1 MRLATIT
8 NWAYGA
14 TLCLTLFSSTTM
26 LLASKAQE
34 DERAAVE
41 RRYQMDHITSNAD
54 DDVMALNDMAR
65 DYVIKG
71 DPAQLFVYQRDLAA
85 LGPVEQ
91 RVQHIRDSGAK
102 PDEVTS
108 LVEAMRLA
116 DTLHDEQ
123 QAAIALREKGDAGG
137 ARDILFSAE
146 YERQLDRVRTDVER
160 FQYRLDQR
168 TDADVRS
175 AIGIAKIWK
184 GIAESVLA
192 VTGLLFL
199 CVLYFVFKRRVLRP
213 VVRLSDVVNRLAA
226 QDFAVEP
233 PDYEHIDEIGDMT
246 QAVRVFRE
254 NGIMR
259 QKLEEERSA
268 DLAIRGI
275 LSRMTQRMQ
284 SCETMS
290 ALERVVESFMPEIA
304 PELAGRLYLLDERRN
319 ALVEGCSWSDPH
331 HSRREFPPTACWALQ
346 RNDFHRPRGAAIDI
360 PCEHVDH
367 DGRTIDTIC
376 VPLIAQR
383 TIVGLLYLEPRRDLA
398 ESAAPISE
406 IYLKM
411 LAENIGLALGNLRLR
426 AALQNMAMGDA
437 LTGLANRRHL
447 DSVLEGHAAQA
458 EANGTPISCLMVDVD
473 HFKRFNDTHGHEAG
487 DAVLRAMGEVLAH
500 STRESGMAFRYGGE
514 EFLLLMPDFS
524 PAQAME
530 RAEEIQARIRNL
542 SVKHDGRELGPLT
555 ASFGLA
561 TAPDHCGFKKL
572 VETADGALYR
582 AKTLGRDRIVMAD
595 TRWTDQRAAAH

>member
-259 QKLEEERSA
+259 QKLEEDPSQPKR
-268 DLAIRGI
+268 I
-275 LSRMTQRMQ
+275 
-284 SCETMS
+284 
-290 ALERVVESFMPEIA
+290 VN
-304 PELAGRLYLLDERRN
+304 ELA
-319 ALVEGCSWSDPH
+319 
-331 HSRREFPPTACWALQ
+331 
-346 RNDFHRPRGAAIDI
+346 
-360 PCEHVDH
+360 
-367 DGRTIDTIC
+367 
-376 VPLIAQR
+376 
-383 TIVGLLYLEPRRDLA
+383 VGY
-398 ESAAPISE
+398 
-406 IYLKM
+406 
-411 LAENIGLALGNLRLR
+411 RLR
-426 AALQNMAMGDA
+426 
-437 LTGLANRRHL
+437 T
-447 DSVLEGHAAQA
+447 
-458 EANGTPISCLMVDVD
+458 
-473 HFKRFNDTHGHEAG
+473 
-487 DAVLRAMGEVLAH
+487 
-500 STRESGMAFRYGGE
+500 
-514 EFLLLMPDFS
+514 
-524 PAQAME
+524 
-530 RAEEIQARIRNL
+530 
-542 SVKHDGRELGPLT
+542 
-555 ASFGLA
+555 
-561 TAPDHCGFKKL
+561 
-572 VETADGALYR
+572 
-582 AKTLGRDRIVMAD
+582 
-595 TRWTDQRAAAH
+595 